1 MGACSF
7 YDMGLGKT
15 ASEAF
20 GTAVRQ
26 ARYDYGHAGYTG
38 TLAEKDDYMLV
49 IRPNRV
55 TALEVINTID
65 QAYWGSPSINVSY
78 LEDDKTKKRGKDAY
92 SKLVKWFGDEAEN
105 IISTYNDKWG
115 PCIAIEASQAESA
128 KYKERMGVG
137 VHVSWANGVRT
148 VTKKRV
154 HGRVY
159 VFAGWASS

>member
-7 YDMGLGKT
+7 YTEEFGKT

-20 GTAVRQ
+20 IKATRQ

-38 TLAEKDDYMLV
+38 TIAEKDDYMLIV
-49 IRPNRV
+49 RPNRV
-55 TALEVINTID
+55 TAGEVINTIED
-65 QAYWGSPSINVSY
+65 AYWGSPSIDVSY
-78 LEDDKTKKRGKDAY
+78 LQDDKVKKRGKEAY
-92 SKLVKWFGDEAEN
+92 DKLVKWFGREAQT
-105 IISTYNDKWG
+105 ILSTYHGKWG
-115 PCIAIEASQAESA
+115 PCIAIEASEAESA
-128 KYKERMGVG
+128 EYKKRMGIG
-137 VHVSWANGVRT
+137 VQVSYVNGVRT